1 MRRRTAERLIGAGV
15 LALLFIIFIFP
26 LLDDSQQTGIEITT
40 SNIPPRPQVEFDS
53 RLATMPTPEEVAPPP
68 APPRTS
74 ASAGA
79 GTDGA
84 ASADGVA
91 GAVASDTAGAAAGE
105 QSPQPAAAPPG
116 PNGWVVQ
123 VASLSR
129 DNAEELNQRLRGA
142 GYPSYIA
149 DRPVTNDGDRLYRV
163 RVGPEVRRADA
174 VKLQARLKK
183 EMKLDGFVAAY
194 P

>member
-15 LALLFIIFIFP
+15 LALLFIILIFP
-26 LLDDSQQTGIEITT
+26 LLDDSQKTGMEITT
-40 SNIPPRPQVEFDS
+40 SNIPPRPQVEFAS

-68 APPRTS
+68 AQP
-74 ASAGA
+74 G
-79 GTDGA
+79 
-84 ASADGVA
+84 A
-91 GAVASDTAGAAAGE
+91 GAVAGDAAGADGQALQQAE
-105 QSPQPAAAPPG
+105 APPRPG

-123 VASLSR
+123 VGSLSR
-129 DNAEELNQRLRGA
+129 DNARQLDQRLRGA

-149 DRPVTNDGDRLYRV
+149 DRPVTNADDRLYRV
-163 RVGPEVRRADA
+163 RVGPEVRLSDA

-183 EMKLDGFVAAY
+183 EMNLDGFVAPY